1 MASSPARS
9 LLGIAAML
17 ADYFPREL
25 DLATV
30 VAFLFADL
38 TNFGGPITS
47 SSTTLSL
54 MPSDLVSEGE
64 RRWKTLL
71 TLGKASIGSLAIGDG
86 IIGREGEGG
95 WRLWG
100 GVVEE
105 GREEDG
111 DYGVKSSR
119 KGGRRRTEIIGMGR
133 ELRKEDECYG

>member
-111 DYGVKSSR
+111 DYGGKVVK
-119 KGGRRRTEIIGMGR
+119 EGR
-133 ELRKEDECYG
+133 EEENGDNRNGTRAEKRR

>member
-1 MASSPARS
+1 MDDTRGMRFDTLLLLSSS
-9 LLGIAAML
+9 SSV
-17 ADYFPREL
+17 
-25 DLATV
+25 DLAIV

-64 RRWKTLL
+64 KRWKTLL